1 MHTDF
6 QNKLKQD
13 IQQYGCQVLH
23 IAEEDELPPF
33 AYSIGIHQ
41 TSAAPEV
48 VVIGLKQA
56 MAHSVV
62 NEYNTRVR
70 AGERFVIGQRYSGFL
85 GGHDVQIGSV
95 HHSHY
100 DEYFGTAMGYYDH
113 ADFEVLQIIWPN
125 TSGVWPWDEAADDW
139 LQQRQPLLAEPAP

>member
-1 MHTDF
+1 MPSFD
-6 QNKLKQD
+6 NKLQQD

-41 TSAAPEV
+41 TSSAPEL

-62 NEYNTRVR
+62 NEYNARVR
-70 AGERFVIGQRYSGFL
+70 TGEPFVVGQRYSGFL
-85 GGHDVQIGSV
+85 GGHDIQIGSV
-95 HHSHY
+95 HRSHY
-100 DEYFGTAMGYYDH
+100 DEYFGTALRYYGH
-113 ADFEVLQIIWPN
+113 SDFEVLQIIWPS
-125 TSGVWPWDEAADDW
+125 TAGVWPWDKGADDW
-139 LQQRQPLLAEPAP
+139 LQQRQPLLAKPAQ